1 MTDEKPAKPRPDV
14 SPDFKQVHAD
24 LHDGKPRTVRRR

>member
-1 MTDEKPAKPRPDV
+1 MTDEKPANPRPDV

-24 LHDGKPRTVRRR
+24 QNDKPRNLRGF